1 VRLEGLGKLI
11 EFHYLIGWG
20 LEPQRSPVLVH
31 RYSNMEAILLAAQY
45 YRNVKSVQNGCKV

>member
-1 VRLEGLGKLI
+1 MAARFEVRAVCI
-11 EFHYLIGWG
+11 E
-20 LEPQRSPVLVH
+20 VLVH